1 MGAGKIKMFHVEH
14 FTRGHM
20 GDGGGYYIFKC
31 TLKKSHRKVVEP
43 IGDNDNGDMGTF
55 MICILEDHYIV
66 PKGDDVPSVLTIHRK
81 V

>member
-1 MGAGKIKMFHVEH
+1 MGAGKINMFHVEH
-14 FTRGHM
+14 FTWGHT

-55 MICILEDHYIV
+55 MICILEDHYI
-66 PKGDDVPSVLTIHRK
+66 TIHRK

>member
-14 FTRGHM
+14 FTWGHT
-20 GDGGGYYIFKC
+20 GEGGGYYIFKC
-31 TLKKSHRKVVEP
+31 TLKISHRNVVEP

-55 MICILEDHYIV
+55 MICILEDHYI
-66 PKGDDVPSVLTIHRK
+66 TIHRK

>member
-14 FTRGHM
+14 FTWGHT
-20 GDGGGYYIFKC
+20 GEGGGYYIFKC
-31 TLKKSHRKVVEP
+31 TLKISHRNVGIL

-55 MICILEDHYIV
+55 MRMMTRV
-66 PKGDDVPSVLTIHRK
+66 RSTTIHRK